1 MKTKL
6 LLVSAIIISL
16 ISCNNNAKEGDVE
29 SKSNTLTVET
39 EVDSSILYLGEKFD
53 ETTILD
59 MNQFVSQIADQDS
72 LEATIKGK
80 ITSCCQKK
88 GCWMTLSLENG
99 EEMMVRFKDYGFFVP
114 LDSEGKEVVIHGM
127 AKKETVPVDELKHY
141 AQDAGKTQEEI
152 DKITTP
158 KDEIR
163 FLADGVVLI
172 NNK

>member
-6 LLVSAIIISL
+6 ILVSAIAISF
-16 ISCNNNAKEGDVE
+16 ISCNNTTEVNTEVE
-29 SKSNTLTVET
+29 SDTLAVEA

-53 ETTILD
+53 ETNIIA
-59 MNQFVSQIADQDS
+59 MNQFVTQIANQDS
-72 LEATIKGK
+72 LETTLKGK

-114 LDSEGKEVVIHGM
+114 LDSEGKEVIIHGM
-127 AKKETVPVDELKHY
+127 AKKEMVPVDELKHY
-141 AQDAGKTQEEI
+141 AEDAGKIQEEI

-163 FLADGVVLI
+163 FLADGVILI
-172 NNK
+172 KL

>member
-6 LLVSAIIISL
+6 ILVSTIAISL
-16 ISCNNNAKEGDVE
+16 ISCNNNTTEVNTEVE
-29 SKSNTLTVET
+29 SDTLTTET
-39 EVDSSILYLGEKFD
+39 GVDSSILYLGEKFD
-53 ETTILD
+53 ETSILAMD
-59 MNQFVSQIADQDS
+59 QFVSQIANLDS
-72 LEATIKGK
+72 LEATLKGK

-99 EEMMVRFKDYGFFVP
+99 EDMMVRFKDYGFFVP
-114 LDSEGKEVVIHGM
+114 LDSEGKEVVIHGI
-127 AKKETVPVDELKHY
+127 AKKETVPVEELKHY
-141 AQDAGKTQEEI
+141 AEDAGKSQEEI

-163 FLADGVVLI
+163 FLADGVVLM